1 MMEDVEVAIES
12 MTIKASKDA
21 VDETETIIEVSFK
34 LEDYEGERA
43 DKTDLEIVNELREKL
58 RTKLN
63 EGGYLIE
70 RNGLKT
76 NTILERY

>member
-1 MMEDVEVAIES
+1 MGNRLFI
-12 MTIKASKDA
+12 
-21 VDETETIIEVSFK
+21 VDDDQHVREMNEVSFK
-34 LEDYEGERA
+34 LEDYEGEREG
-43 DKTDLEIVNELREKL
+43 KTDLEIVNELREKL

-76 NTILERY
+76 NSVLERY